1 VYKSKTDIQ
10 CINCNLL
17 VIGMLVN
24 ILHVKI
30 KSHEGH
36 VYLLIG
42 KLARVYHL
50 RTMI

>member
-1 VYKSKTDIQ
+1 
-10 CINCNLL
+10 
-17 VIGMLVN
+17 MLVN

-36 VYLLIG
+36 VYLLTG

-50 RTMI
+50 RTTIGGSIERVPTP